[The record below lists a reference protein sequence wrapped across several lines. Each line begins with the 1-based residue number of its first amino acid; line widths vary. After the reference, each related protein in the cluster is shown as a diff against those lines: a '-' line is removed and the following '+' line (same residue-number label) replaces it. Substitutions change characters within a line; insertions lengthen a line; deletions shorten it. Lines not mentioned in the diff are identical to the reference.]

1 MATILLVDDHADLRD
16 MMTRQ
21 LQNHGYA
28 VTTACNGNEAVSLAA
43 QAVPSLILMDVNMPE
58 LDGFEATIQIRAA
71 EGSSRVPVI
80 ALTAYALPG
89 DEARAIAAGCDAFHA
104 KPVDFPKL
112 IRQITALIG
121 DAPVDNI
128 VEGVVD
134 TPAGP
139 SADTLKKD

>member
-28 VTTACNGNEAVSLAA
+28 VTTACNGHEAVTIASQAA
-43 QAVPSLILMDVNMPE
+43 PSLILMDVNMPE
-58 LDGFEATIQIRAA
+58 LDGFEATMQIRAA
-71 EGSSRVPVI
+71 EGATRIPVI

-104 KPVDFPKL
+104 KPVDFPRL
-112 IRQITALIG
+112 IGQITDLIG
-121 DAPVDNI
+121 ESATGADATDNRAA
-128 VEGVVD
+128 EALD
-134 TPAGP
+134 
-139 SADTLKKD
+139 D

>member
-28 VTTACNGNEAVSLAA
+28 VTTACNGHEAVSIASQVA
-43 QAVPSLILMDVNMPE
+43 PSLILMDVNMPE
-58 LDGFEATIQIRAA
+58 LDGFEATMQIRAA
-71 EGSSRVPVI
+71 EGATRIPVI

-112 IRQITALIG
+112 IGQITNLIG
-121 DAPVDNI
+121 ESATGADATANRSTDNS
-128 VEGVVD
+128 D
-134 TPAGP
+134 
-139 SADTLKKD
+139 D

>member
-28 VTTACNGNEAVSLAA
+28 VTTACNGHEAVALAA

-71 EGSSRVPVI
+71 ESANRTPVI

-104 KPVDFPKL
+104 KPVNFEKL
-112 IRQITALIG
+112 LRQITELIG
-121 DAPVDNI
+121 APPADVPSG
-128 VEGVVD
+128 VE
-134 TPAGP
+134 
-139 SADTLKKD
+139 ADTTDG

>member
-28 VTTACNGNEAVSLAA
+28 VTTACNGNEAVSLASQSA
-43 QAVPSLILMDVNMPE
+43 PSLILMDVNMPE
-58 LDGFEATIQIRAA
+58 LDGFEATLQIRAS
-71 EGSSRVPVI
+71 EGATRIPVI

-104 KPVDFPKL
+104 KPVDFDKL
-112 IRQITALIG
+112 IRQITDLIG
-121 DAPVDNI
+121 DS
-128 VEGVVD
+128 
-134 TPAGP
+134 PAAN
-139 SADTLKKD
+139 SADTPPNPSTDKLED